1 MSVPPSRST
10 QWQWLALAL
19 TLGLIALTAF
29 LAPEERSL
37 GANLRL
43 IMVHGAWVWVG
54 KIVFGAAA
62 LAGAAGLLLRRPE
75 MHRWSQALAHTGLT
89 FWLTYLPMALLV
101 MQLTWGGLYLDEPR
115 WRVPFT
121 FGVVGLL
128 LQVGL
133 WLASVPWLSSAANV
147 GFGAA
152 LWWSLGGLQNIL
164 HPDAPIAQSDSTR
177 IQFFFILLLVL
188 TLVLAVQVAFLWR
201 QAARKRTP

>member
-10 QWQWLALAL
+10 QWQWLALVL
-19 TLGLIALTAF
+19 TLGLIVLTAM
-29 LAPEERSL
+29 LVPEERSL

-75 MHRWSQALAHTGLT
+75 VHGWSQALAHTGLT

-133 WLASVPWLSSAANV
+133 WLASVPWLSSAANL

-152 LWWSLGGLQNIL
+152 LWGSLGGLQNIL

-177 IQFFFILLLVL
+177 IQFFFILLLVF
-188 TLVLAVQVAFLWR
+188 TLVLALQAAFLWR
-201 QAARKRTP
+201 RAARKRTP